1 MWQDV
6 ESWFKNQMKT
16 GIITNLAYKDS
27 KILKKKSFKIFSNRI
42 NAQLSKFLIKEYS
55 LNQGVEKPHINS
67 SPQKTVV

>member
-27 KILKKKSFKIFSNRI
+27 KIFKKKSFKIFSNRI
-42 NAQLSKFLIKEYS
+42 NAEL
-55 LNQGVEKPHINS
+55 
-67 SPQKTVV
+67 

>member
-1 MWQDV
+1 
-6 ESWFKNQMKT
+6 MKT

-42 NAQLSKFLIKEYS
+42 NAQVSKFLIKEYS
-55 LNQGVEKPHINS
+55 LTTEWRNLINS